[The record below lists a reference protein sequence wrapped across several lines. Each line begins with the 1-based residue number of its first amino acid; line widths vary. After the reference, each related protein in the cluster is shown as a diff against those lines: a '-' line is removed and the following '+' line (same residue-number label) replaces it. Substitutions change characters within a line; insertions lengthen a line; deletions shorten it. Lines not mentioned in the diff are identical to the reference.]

1 MIEFESYAS
10 GSTGNLYKVTSN
22 DTCSLMI
29 EAGINLAK
37 IMAAFDYQVSGI
49 AGCLIS
55 HSHKDHCKSVDDVA
69 RRLGVDCYMTR
80 ETARDLNFD
89 QEHRLKIITPMKKFQ
104 IDRFQV
110 IAFQTIHDCPGSVGF
125 LISDGEDKLLYA
137 TDTFY
142 ISNKFK
148 GLTIIAIECNWSE
161 ETWSPDIDLGL
172 KRRIES
178 THLSLEVVKNFLVAN
193 DLRKVREIHL
203 LHMSNSNSN
212 AEMFNTEVQKLTG
225 KPVIVD

>member
-1 MIEFESYAS
+1 MIEFTSYAS
-10 GSTGNLYKVTSN
+10 GSTGNLYKVTS

-29 EAGINLAK
+29 EAGVSMLNI
-37 IMAAFDYQVSGI
+37 FRVYDYKVSSI
-49 AGCLIS
+49 AGALIS
-55 HSHKDHCKSVDDVA
+55 HSHSDHCRAINGVMK
-69 RRLGVDCYMTR
+69 LGIDCYMTR
-80 ETARDLNFD
+80 ETASDLKFE
-89 QEHRLKIITPMKKFQ
+89 QEHRLKIITPMKKFSV
-104 IDRFQV
+104 DRFQV
-110 IAFQTIHDCPGSVGF
+110 VAFPTIHDCPGSVGF
-125 LISDGEDKLLYA
+125 LISDGDDKLLYA

-178 THLSLEVVKNFLVAN
+178 THLSLEVVKDFLTAN

-212 AEMFNTEVQKLTG
+212 AEYFKTEIQKLTG
-225 KPVIVD
+225 KPVLVD

>member
-1 MIEFESYAS
+1 MIEFTSYAS
-10 GSTGNLYKVTSN
+10 GSTGNLYKVTS

-29 EAGINLAK
+29 EAGITPDR
-37 IMAAFDYQVSGI
+37 IMKAFNYQVSKI
-49 AGCLIS
+49 AGVLIS

-69 RRLGVDCYMTR
+69 MLGVDCYMTR
-80 ETARDLNFD
+80 ETARDLKFE
-89 QEHRLKIITPMKKFQ
+89 QEHRLKIITPLKKFSV
-104 IDRFQV
+104 DRFQV
-110 IAFQTIHDCPGSVGF
+110 IAFPTIHDCPGSVGF

-178 THLSLEVVKNFLVAN
+178 THLSLEVVKDFLTAN

-212 AEMFNTEVQKLTG
+212 AEYFNTEVQKLTG

>member
-1 MIEFESYAS
+1 MIEFTSYAS
-10 GSTGNLYKVTSN
+10 GSAGNLYKVTSN
-22 DTCSLMI
+22 GTCSLMI
-29 EAGINLAK
+29 EAGITPDRGMK
-37 IMAAFDYQVSGI
+37 AFNYQAFSI
-49 AGCLIS
+49 AGVLIS
-55 HSHKDHCKSVDDVA
+55 HSHRDHCKSIDFVS
-69 RRLGVDCYMTR
+69 RLGVDCYMTR
-80 ETARDLNFD
+80 ETARALDFE
-89 QEHRLKIITPMKKFQ
+89 QKYRLKIITPLKKFSV
-104 IDRFQV
+104 DRFQV
-110 IAFQTIHDCPGSVGF
+110 IAFPTIHDCPGSVGF

-148 GLTIIAIECNWSE
+148 GLTIIAIECNWSA
-161 ETWSPDIDLGL
+161 ETWNPDIDLGL

-178 THLSLEVVKNFLVAN
+178 THLSLEVVKDFLVAN